1 MTLNDLF
8 ELVERDPSASEWLL
22 RVGPIAKR
30 LREESQEDGRP
41 AQKALPGDK

>member
-8 ELVERDPSASEWLL
+8 ELVERESASEWLL

-30 LREESQEDGRP
+30 LREESTRDSGAANNRP
-41 AQKALPGDK
+41 ETDK

>member
-8 ELVERDPSASEWLL
+8 ELVERESAADWLL

-30 LREESQEDGRP
+30 LNEQSQEDGRP
-41 AQKALPGDK
+41 AQKALPVNK